1 MPSSKNYVRDY
12 AQEAATAKA
21 RGEVADSNTRH
32 KARRA
37 YEKANGDLPTSVEV
51 DHKKKL
57 KDGGAGTA
65 LSNLRARPASANRA
79 DNGQKPKGGKK

>member
-1 MPSSKNYVRDY
+1 MPSSKNYKRDY
-12 AQEAATAKA
+12 EQEAKTAKA

-51 DHKKKL
+51 DHKKHL
-57 KDGGAGTA
+57 ANGGGNN
-65 LSNLRARPASANRA
+65 LSNLRARAKSANRA
-79 DNGQKPKGGKK
+79 DNGHKKGEKK

>member
-1 MPSSKNYVRDY
+1 MPSSPNYKRDY
-12 AQEAATAKA
+12 KQEGKTAKA

-37 YEKANGDLPTSVEV
+37 YEKAHGDLPTSIEV

-57 KDGGAGTA
+57 SQGGGNT
-65 LSNLRARPASANRA
+65 LSNLRARPKSANRA
-79 DNGQKPKGGKK
+79 DNGHKKGEK